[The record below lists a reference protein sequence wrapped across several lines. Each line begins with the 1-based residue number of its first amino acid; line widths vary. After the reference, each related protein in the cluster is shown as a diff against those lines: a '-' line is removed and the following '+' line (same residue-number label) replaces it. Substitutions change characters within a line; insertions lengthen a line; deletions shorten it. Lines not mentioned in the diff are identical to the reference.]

1 MKKIVIGLMA
11 ISAVVLIAFA
21 FLYNNGGTE
30 IAPLKE
36 TVAAVELPK
45 KYQNDFSNV
54 TNPASSIPVFMYH
67 YFYDETSET
76 PENGNFY
83 SIQKFEQQLAHFKE
97 EGYKTLTMEEL
108 YDWLEG
114 KIEVPENS
122 VVITMD
128 DGYHYTY
135 DMALPLLEKYGFV
148 GVSFEITSAPE
159 DYTSR
164 LSHLNL
170 ELESHTHNMH
180 QGTCPGMKPI
190 QYGAIQCQDFDLA
203 VADMQASADTI
214 DRPIAMAYPFGG
226 YDGQAKDVLRA
237 AGYKLA
243 FTTQYGIVERGMDY
257 LELPRVRMSTDSFYY

>member
-1 MKKIVIGLMA
+1 MKKIVISFMA
-11 ISAVVLIAFA
+11 LSIVILVGFA
-21 FLYNNGGTE
+21 ILYPGSQTE
-30 IAPLKE
+30 IQPLKE
-36 TVAAVELPK
+36 TVSSVELPK

-54 TNPASSIPVFMYH
+54 TNPATSIPVLMYH
-67 YFYDETSET
+67 YFYDENTET

-83 SIQKFEQQLAHFKE
+83 SIQKFEQQLQHFQE

-114 KIEVPENS
+114 KMEVPENS

-148 GVSFEITSAPE
+148 GISFEITSAPE
-159 DYTSR
+159 DYESR
-164 LSHLNL
+164 LSHVNL

-190 QYGAIQCQDFDLA
+190 QYGAIQCQDFDTS
-203 VADMQASADTI
+203 VADMRASADTI
-214 DRPIAMAYPFGG
+214 NQPIAMAYPFGG
-226 YDGQAKDVLRA
+226 YDGLAKDVLRA

-243 FTTQYGIVERGMDY
+243 FTTQYGRVERGMDY
-257 LELPRVRMSTDSFYY
+257 LELPRVRMSTESFYY